1 MDRSLRVSD
10 MKIINENILE
20 SLTEKEA
27 NAVREIRE
35 LLNNPLPASEVN
47 FDAEKWGKKSPK
59 QKKSFARTKVT
70 DVLKRD
76 LKLSIDDAGEKADD
90 LIDKKLDLVRLMNDL
105 DYLTKQL
112 ADLDLG
118 EKEEELKESE
128 KN

>member
-1 MDRSLRVSD
+1 

-47 FDAEKWGKKSPK
+47 FDAEKWEKKSPK

-70 DVLKRD
+70 QVLRRD
-76 LKLSIDDAGEKADD
+76 FNLSIDDAGEKADE
-90 LIDKKLDLVRLMNDL
+90 LVHKNLDL
-105 DYLTKQL
+105 
-112 ADLDLG
+112 
-118 EKEEELKESE
+118 
-128 KN
+128 

>member
-1 MDRSLRVSD
+1 MDRSLRVSVSD

-20 SLTEKEA
+20 REEA
-27 NAVREIRE
+27 KAVREIRE
-35 LLNNPLPASEVN
+35 LLRIPLSEDKY
-47 FDAEKWGKKSPK
+47 DAEKWEKKSPK
-59 QKKSFARTKVT
+59 QKKSYARTKVT
-70 DVLKRD
+70 EVLRRD

-90 LIDKKLDLVRLMNDL
+90 LIGKKLDLVRLMNDL